1 MEVQEL
7 FYWVASVVLTLIGLL
22 VITAF
27 AVLFYIKRL
36 VDKTAQK
43 VMWRMEEMSN
53 TVSTASKAW
62 RNLTLTRFVLRALRF
77 IF

>member
-7 FYWVASVVLTLIGLL
+7 FYWVASIVLTLIGLL
-22 VITAF
+22 IVALF

-36 VDKTAQK
+36 ADKTAQR
-43 VMWRMEEMSN
+43 VLWRVEEMSES
-53 TVSTASKAW
+53 VSSASKAW